1 MQKKSCNLKL
11 VVLMEGLAVICKG
24 EFKVKTTHPSSSW
37 LVVTVGL
44 QFHATCRLLK
54 YCRCLRALDWFFGL
68 VDCLLF
74 EACWTSCSLFL
85 WFYSCVYFTTEA
97 RWCKS
102 SHDLILIYFVID
114 HSCLWSLASLIILW
128 LEQNGMMATKLFD
141 GIAQALENEATVDLV
156 FGALIYKYQICNN
169 R

>member
-11 VVLMEGLAVICKG
+11 VVLMEGLAIICKG

-44 QFHATCRLLK
+44 QFHATCQLLK

-74 EACWTSCSLFL
+74 EACWTSCTLFL

-97 RWCKS
+97 RWCKIFAWFDFNIFCYWS
-102 SHDLILIYFVID
+102 FMFMIFVFFDHFVVGTKWHDGNKIVWWNCPSTRKWSYCW
-114 HSCLWSLASLIILW
+114 SCVWCFNLQVPNL
-128 LEQNGMMATKLFD
+128 Q
-141 GIAQALENEATVDLV
+141 Q
-156 FGALIYKYQICNN
+156 
-169 R
+169 